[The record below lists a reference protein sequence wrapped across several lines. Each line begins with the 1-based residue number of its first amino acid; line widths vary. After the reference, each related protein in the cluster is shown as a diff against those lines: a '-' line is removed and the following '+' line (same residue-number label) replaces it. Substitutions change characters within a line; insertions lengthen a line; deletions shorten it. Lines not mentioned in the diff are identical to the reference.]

1 MTYWKV
7 VSFETK
13 LSERKYPLGSENSLI
28 MVQNASSLNCAG
40 RNSVATS
47 GLDVKLSG
55 PKNAMTAVA
64 LARMI
69 RRRIGNIIS
78 TSGAIVHSRPS
89 ASSWQSLLHSRPCRT
104 GFQHQESWSSQL
116 WRGFSPRTAKTFLGE
131 LSFGASF

>member
-1 MTYWKV
+1 
-7 VSFETK
+7 
-13 LSERKYPLGSENSLI
+13 
-28 MVQNASSLNCAG
+28 
-40 RNSVATS
+40 

-89 ASSWQSLLHSRPCRT
+89 ASSWQSLLHSRPCKT
-104 GFQHQESWSSQL
+104 GFQHQESSSSQL
-116 WRGFSPRTAKTFLGE
+116 WRGLSPRTAKTFLGGS
-131 LSFGASF
+131 SFGDSFFNSFLVSSYCIGNPARDFF